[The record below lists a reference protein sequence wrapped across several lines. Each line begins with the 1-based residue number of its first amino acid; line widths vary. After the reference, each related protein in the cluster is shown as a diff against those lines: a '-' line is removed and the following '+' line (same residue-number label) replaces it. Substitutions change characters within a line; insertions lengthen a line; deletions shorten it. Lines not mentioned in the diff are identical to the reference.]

1 MMENVK
7 YIGMALCLAG
17 MLGTGGAYPGNFST
31 GLKAESEAG
40 LETID
45 AAEEA
50 EPEISDS
57 AESDSEE
64 KIAGEKD
71 EDYIYCVGS
80 VSKVYATAAVMQ
92 LVDEGKVEL
101 DAPVTDYVP
110 EFRLAD
116 ERYKKITVRMLMDHT
131 SGMMGTVWS
140 NGFLYEDGNSIRHD
154 SILDIWSGQ
163 RLKAEPGE
171 YAAYCNDGFDLLEQ
185 IVEHVSGMSYTEYI
199 TKYIAEPT
207 GGFSTGTGA
216 NYYDNPLLIPTYRNF
231 IHYDNGICLEIGAGG
246 IYATASDVANFGAG
260 FFTGNNA
267 ILSDESKNAMSERW
281 GGDKFSDKS
290 GLGWDIVD
298 KPEFEEAGVKVVGK
312 GGDALQNHTFLYV
325 APEEEVSVAVISN
338 EGSSDLDAL
347 MAEEL
352 MKIVMEEKGI
362 EISAPETVKY
372 ELLSEIPAEY
382 DEYAG
387 YYAFSFSA
395 NGEIGEISFPDH
407 KYMHIEYSG
416 AFGTRSTDYMLT
428 TEGSFA
434 ELSDDV
440 MDGDVSDARTA
451 GNAEILT
458 FVKDAKGSIYIGI
471 ESKSVYPGIG
481 TKDTC
486 GYTAE
491 KMTENPVSSDVMTA
505 WAGYAEDKYY
515 LVNERYDSA
524 SYDMSST
531 TYVVPSEVM
540 PGYAFFVSNNQGS
553 RLIRIEDT
561 EHAGAFQ
568 TIPSSA
574 NRDLIDIEVTE
585 TEEGLSFTTN
595 EGRHY
600 ISGKSIPVMDGTVTE
615 VELKSDKASWYKIS
629 EDLGN
634 STITAADRPENSNI
648 IVYNKYGA
656 VVYTTHRK
664 DEKSEIPLPMDGMIL
679 FLGEDGGVVSLE
691 H

>member
-17 MLGTGGAYPGNFST
+17 MLGTGGAYPGSFST

-92 LVDEGKVEL
+92 LVDEGEVEL

-434 ELSDDV
+434 ELSDD
-440 MDGDVSDARTA
+440 A
-451 GNAEILT
+451 I
-458 FVKDAKGSIYIGI
+458 I
-471 ESKSVYPGIG
+471 E
-481 TKDTC
+481 
-486 GYTAE
+486 
-491 KMTENPVSSDVMTA
+491 
-505 WAGYAEDKYY
+505 
-515 LVNERYDSA
+515 L
-524 SYDMSST
+524 
-531 TYVVPSEVM
+531 
-540 PGYAFFVSNNQGS
+540 
-553 RLIRIEDT
+553 
-561 EHAGAFQ
+561 
-568 TIPSSA
+568 
-574 NRDLIDIEVTE
+574 
-585 TEEGLSFTTN
+585 
-595 EGRHY
+595 
-600 ISGKSIPVMDGTVTE
+600 
-615 VELKSDKASWYKIS
+615 
-629 EDLGN
+629 
-634 STITAADRPENSNI
+634 
-648 IVYNKYGA
+648 
-656 VVYTTHRK
+656 
-664 DEKSEIPLPMDGMIL
+664 
-679 FLGEDGGVVSLE
+679 
-691 H
+691 

>member
-1 MMENVK
+1 M
-7 YIGMALCLAG
+7 
-17 MLGTGGAYPGNFST
+17 
-31 GLKAESEAG
+31 
-40 LETID
+40 
-45 AAEEA
+45 
-50 EPEISDS
+50 
-57 AESDSEE
+57 
-64 KIAGEKD
+64 
-71 EDYIYCVGS
+71 
-80 VSKVYATAAVMQ
+80 
-92 LVDEGKVEL
+92 
-101 DAPVTDYVP
+101 
-110 EFRLAD
+110 
-116 ERYKKITVRMLMDHT
+116 
-131 SGMMGTVWS
+131 
-140 NGFLYEDGNSIRHD
+140 
-154 SILDIWSGQ
+154 
-163 RLKAEPGE
+163 
-171 YAAYCNDGFDLLEQ
+171 
-185 IVEHVSGMSYTEYI
+185 
-199 TKYIAEPT
+199 
-207 GGFSTGTGA
+207 
-216 NYYDNPLLIPTYRNF
+216 
-231 IHYDNGICLEIGAGG
+231 
-246 IYATASDVANFGAG
+246 ANFGAG
-260 FFTGNNA
+260 FFTGYNA

-629 EDLGN
+629 DDLAN